1 MFLDIKLSILT
12 ETGRMNNLFD
22 TTSMGLTPRSMSKKK
37 KKGAAKKLGF
47 SPVVK
52 ITAALRQLA
61 YGYAADCVDE
71 YLEMSESSA
80 LLWLK
85 KFCQAVIEIYE
96 EEYMRSP
103 NANDVERLL
112 KENEKRG
119 FPGMLGSID
128 CMHWVWKNCPT
139 AWHGQYVGKEGV
151 PTIVLEAV
159 ASNDLWFW
167 YLVLNE
173 HATRYR
179 QTLIT
184 TQNSFVNK
192 IQVLG

>member
-1 MFLDIKLSILT
+1 
-12 ETGRMNNLFD
+12 
-22 TTSMGLTPRSMSKKK
+22 
-37 KKGAAKKLGF
+37 
-47 SPVVK
+47 
-52 ITAALRQLA
+52 
-61 YGYAADCVDE
+61 
-71 YLEMSESSA
+71 
-80 LLWLK
+80 
-85 KFCQAVIEIYE
+85 
-96 EEYMRSP
+96 MRSP

-128 CMHWVWKNCPT
+128 CMQWVWKNCPT

-159 ASNDLWFW
+159 ASKDLWFW

-173 HATRYR
+173 YATRYR

-184 TQNSFVNK
+184 TQYSFLNK
-192 IQVLG
+192 IPCKYWAENCFFIDQNTIKDDIKKPSPHPLLAIALFFFAIKSRR